1 LGHTTTHTL
10 DRRPYVP
17 VEAVLKDLEQVWR
30 NDSQPD
36 CVVFSGSGEPTLHDG
51 LGLMIRAVKRL
62 TKLPVVVFTNGS
74 LLFKP
79 ELRQEL
85 RAADVVVS
93 SLDVLVPGGYGS

>member
-1 LGHTTTHTL
+1 MM
-10 DRRPYVP
+10 
-17 VEAVLKDLEQVWR
+17 
-30 NDSQPD
+30 
-36 CVVFSGSGEPTLHDG
+36 FSGSGEPTLHDG
-51 LGLMIRAVKRL
+51 LGLMIRALKRL